1 MIYHRHA
8 CPVQCHSYVHN
19 TLYQEEARY
28 IYAVPPEEAYTWGGL
43 LIFIKLGVLFNDDKF
58 IMEITVN

>member
-1 MIYHRHA
+1 M
-8 CPVQCHSYVHN
+8 PVQFSAIVMSIIHY
-19 TLYQEEARY
+19 TRKKPGIY
-28 IYAVPPEEAYTWGGL
+28 YAVPPEEAYTWGGL